1 MNRKLNILKF
11 SQINVLRIKTVMFIA
26 IFWTA
31 VDLVIFLMN
40 PHPQYHPNSIWT
52 REIFI
57 FLVSLVMGYLIVFRL
72 RRFFRRFPLWMN
84 FFTKSCILLLAALLL
99 TFVIQFFNSV
109 VVLGQSSSDTI
120 HEIKSYVLHKNW
132 LLQKVVYWTSI
143 FFVTQLILIINEKYS
158 PGVFLEILTG
168 HYIKPKVENRIIMFM
183 DLKDSTPIAEKLGHS
198 LYFEFI
204 REFIYLISLAI
215 IEFEGSVYQYVGD
228 EVVCSWKNSEKNT
241 IKCLNAVIQSRKN
254 IHRKSNYFKRRYG
267 IVPEFRVGINVGEVT
282 VGEIGV
288 LKKDLAMSGDTMN
301 TTARIR
307 SACNELNHHF
317 IVSKNFVEASGLKDW
332 QTESL
337 GLVDLK
343 GKDQSIELFS
353 LKI

>member
-1 MNRKLNILKF
+1 MSAKLNILKI
-11 SQINVLRIKTVMFIA
+11 SHVNQLRIKTVLFIA
-26 IFWTA
+26 VFWTA
-31 VDLVIFLMN
+31 IDLVIFLLN
-40 PHPQYHPNSIWT
+40 PHPQYHSNSIFT
-52 REIFI
+52 REIFM
-57 FLVSLVMGYLIVFRL
+57 FLISLAMGYLIVFQL
-72 RRFFRRFPLWMN
+72 RKFFRGFPLWMN
-84 FFTKSCILLLAALLL
+84 FFSKSVILLASALML
-99 TFVIQFFNSV
+99 TFIIQFFNSV
-109 VVLGQSSSDTI
+109 FVLGNSVHATLN
-120 HEIKSYVLHKNW
+120 EISHYALHKNW
-132 LLQKVVYWTSI
+132 FIKKIVYWISI

-158 PGVFLEILTG
+158 PGVFIEILTG
-168 HYIKPKVENRIIMFM
+168 RYIQPKVENRIIMFM

-198 LYFEFI
+198 VYFEFI

-215 IEFEGSVYQYVGD
+215 IEFEGIIYQYVGD
-228 EVVCSWKNSEKNT
+228 EVVCSWINTQKNT
-241 IKCLNAVIQSRKN
+241 VKCLNAVIQSRKN
-254 IHRKSNYFKRRYG
+254 IQKRSTYFKRKYHV
-267 IVPEFRVGINVGEVT
+267 VPEFRVGINVGEVT

-317 IVSKNFVEASGLKDW
+317 IVSKDFVEASGLKPW

-343 GKDQSIELFS
+343 GKDESIELFS

>member
-1 MNRKLNILKF
+1 MSAKRNILKI
-11 SQINVLRIKTVMFIA
+11 SHVNQLRIKTVLFIA
-26 IFWTA
+26 AFWTSI
-31 VDLVIFLMN
+31 DLVIFLMN
-40 PHPQYHPNSIWT
+40 PHPQYHPNSILS
-52 REIFI
+52 REIFMFI
-57 FLVSLVMGYLIVFRL
+57 ISLVMGYLIVFQL
-72 RRFFRRFPLWMN
+72 RKFFRGFPLWMN
-84 FFTKSCILLLAALLL
+84 FFTKSVILLVSALVL
-99 TFVIQFFNSV
+99 TFIIQFFNSV
-109 VVLGQSSSDTI
+109 FVLGNSAQATI
-120 HEIKSYVLHKNW
+120 DEISHYALHKNW
-132 LLQKVVYWTSI
+132 FIRKIVYWISI

-158 PGVFLEILTG
+158 PGVFIQILTG
-168 HYIKPKVENRIIMFM
+168 RYIQPKVENRIIMFM

-198 LYFEFI
+198 VYFEFI

-215 IEFEGSVYQYVGD
+215 IEFEGIIYQYVGD
-228 EVVCSWKNSEKNT
+228 EVVCSWINTEKNT
-241 IKCLNAVIQSRKN
+241 VKCLNAVIQSRKN
-254 IHRKSNYFKRRYG
+254 IQKRSSYFKRKYHV
-267 IVPEFRVGINVGEVT
+267 VPEFRVGINVGEVT

-317 IVSKNFVEASGLKDW
+317 IVSKDFVEASGLKPW

-343 GKDQSIELFS
+343 GKDESIELFS

>member
-1 MNRKLNILKF
+1 MSAKRNILKI
-11 SQINVLRIKTVMFIA
+11 SHVNQLRIKTVLFIA
-26 IFWTA
+26 AFWTSI
-31 VDLVIFLMN
+31 DLVIFLMN
-40 PHPQYHPNSIWT
+40 PHPQYHPNSILS
-52 REIFI
+52 REIFMFI
-57 FLVSLVMGYLIVFRL
+57 ISLVMGYLIVFQL
-72 RRFFRRFPLWMN
+72 RKFFRGFPLWMN
-84 FFTKSCILLLAALLL
+84 FFTKSVILLVSALVL
-99 TFVIQFFNSV
+99 TFIIQFFNSV
-109 VVLGQSSSDTI
+109 FVLGNSVQATI
-120 HEIKSYVLHKNW
+120 DEISHYALHKNW
-132 LLQKVVYWTSI
+132 FIRKIVYWISI

-158 PGVFLEILTG
+158 PGVFIQILTG
-168 HYIKPKVENRIIMFM
+168 RYIQPKVENRIIMFM

-198 LYFEFI
+198 VYFEFI

-215 IEFEGSVYQYVGD
+215 IEFEGIIYQYVGD
-228 EVVCSWKNSEKNT
+228 EVVCSWINTEKNT
-241 IKCLNAVIQSRKN
+241 VKCLNAVIQSRKN
-254 IHRKSNYFKRRYG
+254 IQKRSSYFKRKYHV
-267 IVPEFRVGINVGEVT
+267 VPEFRVGINVGEVT

-317 IVSKNFVEASGLKDW
+317 IVSKDFVEASGLKPW

-343 GKDQSIELFS
+343 GKDESIELFS

>member
-1 MNRKLNILKF
+1 MSIRPKIFNI
-11 SQINVLRIKTVMFIA
+11 SQVNQLRIKTVLFIA
-26 IFWTA
+26 TFWTA

-40 PHPQYHPNSIWT
+40 PHPQYHPNSIVT
-52 REIFI
+52 REVFM
-57 FLVSLVMGYLIVFRL
+57 FLISLVMGYLIVFQL
-72 RRFFRRFPLWMN
+72 RKLFRNVPLWIN
-84 FFTKSCILLLAALLL
+84 LLAKSCILLISALLL
-99 TFVIQFFNSV
+99 TFMIQFINTIF
-109 VVLGQSSSDTI
+109 VLGDSLNQTLNVI
-120 HEIKSYVLHKNW
+120 ESYALHKNW
-132 LLQKVVYWTSI
+132 LLQKIVYWISI

-158 PGVFLEILTG
+158 PGVFLEIMTG
-168 HYIKPKVENRIIMFM
+168 RYIRPKVENRIIMFM

-204 REFIYLISLAI
+204 REFIYRISLAI
-215 IEFEGSVYQYVGD
+215 IEFEGIIYQYVGD

-241 IKCLNAVIQSRKN
+241 VKCLNAVIQSRKN
-254 IHRKSNYFKRRYG
+254 IQRKSTYFKRKYG
-267 IVPEFRVGINVGEVT
+267 VVPEFRVGINVGEVT

-317 IVSKNFVEASGLKDW
+317 IVSKDFVEASGLKEW
-332 QTESL
+332 QIESL